1 MKLLFAFII
10 IFSSNYLFAQN
21 VHFFGSVKGSQTTIE
36 DNDIEFDETFNKLTV
51 TPLTTAGFSFD
62 ATIDDQYQVLAQF
75 IYKNN
80 STISPDLLQLRHHF
94 NSSTVARV
102 GLQRLPTNLH
112 SENIQIQALQPWL
125 SAPREVYGRVPVY
138 SFTGLSLEKDF
149 GSNLGIHLYAG
160 DTKDSFIGSSADY
173 VSSAHNLVGARLNL
187 KVKDFT
193 GFVNG
198 YKAEA
203 DLNVKTDI
211 LTAVLPGNTLPSGTT
226 IGYTQDYKL
235 ESLTGF
241 TAGAQYRPKDFFIMS
256 EYSVISSDD
265 PVLERVE
272 GMYVTAGKEI
282 NEKWIP
288 VVTFSTDLDVDS
300 HLSPSKTTTYAFN
313 VNYRLDYNNILK
325 AGVEH
330 VNYKNITVASPSLAG
345 SSNASIFTNGDPGE
359 NFDVYSVV
367 WAFVY

>member
-1 MKLLFAFII
+1 MKTFIPLLFILTSF
-10 IFSSNYLFAQN
+10 NLYAQN
-21 VHFFGSVKGSQTTIE
+21 VHFFGSVKASKTTID
-36 DNDIEFDETFNKLTV
+36 DNDIEYDETYNKVTV
-51 TPLTTAGFSFD
+51 TPLSTAGFSFD
-62 ATIDDQYQVLAQF
+62 ATIDDKYQVLAQF

-94 NSSTVARV
+94 NSTTVARV

-138 SFTGLSLEKDF
+138 SFTGASLEKDF

-160 DTKDSFIGSSADY
+160 DTKDSFIGSNADY
-173 VSSAHNLVGARLNL
+173 VSSAHNLLGARLNL
-187 KVKDFT
+187 KVNEFT
-193 GFVNG
+193 AFVNG

-203 DLNVKTDI
+203 DLEIKADATI
-211 LTAVLPGNTLPSGTT
+211 AASTTAT
-226 IGYTQDYKL
+226 YTQNFKL

-265 PVLERVE
+265 SVLERVE
-272 GMYVTAGKEI
+272 GMYVTVGKEI

-300 HLSPSKTTTYAFN
+300 HLAPSKTTTYAFN

-325 AGVEH
+325 AGFEH
-330 VNYKNITVASPSLAG
+330 VNYKNISVPSPTG
-345 SSNASIFTNGDPGE
+345 TSNASIFTNGDPGE
-359 NFDVYSVV
+359 NFDVYSLV